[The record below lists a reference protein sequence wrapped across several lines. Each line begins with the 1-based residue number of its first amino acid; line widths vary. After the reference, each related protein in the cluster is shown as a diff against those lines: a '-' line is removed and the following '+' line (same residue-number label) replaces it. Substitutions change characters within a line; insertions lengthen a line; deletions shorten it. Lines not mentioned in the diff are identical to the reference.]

1 MIVVIDGTV
10 KLIQNVMV
18 LILAIMFMMFGIVK
32 VEHRVGKK
40 RSLFVHVQL
49 VDQFRDLRRFINI
62 KRNRFLL
69 IL

>member
-32 VEHRVGKK
+32 AEHRVGKK
-40 RSLFVHVQL
+40 RSLRAHVQL

-62 KRNRFLL
+62 KRNRFLR

>member
-40 RSLFVHVQL
+40 RSFFVHVQL